1 MIVIFTKKMVVIPKA
16 SKEVGPVTAGIME
29 GCQKLGGYPK
39 TLYTDE
45 EPAISSPGVQEFL
58 QSKGVRLITTRNHAG
73 VAERAIRT
81 FKNLLYPRVEGAEGP
96 NPQWTDFI
104 APVLV
109 TYNYKDVR
117 RSIGMTPQE
126 ATKPSNRIDAKVSME
141 LKAKH
146 NRKYPE
152 LSVGDSVRIFEKRK
166 KGFEKERKPLWS
178 SEIYTIVSTEP
189 YMGQTFYK
197 LKPRGSDDGD
207 TVTRRYS
214 RFELLKVSDD

>member
-1 MIVIFTKKMVVIPKA
+1 MK
-16 SKEVGPVTAGIME
+16 
-29 GCQKLGGYPK
+29 
-39 TLYTDE
+39 
-45 EPAISSPGVQEFL
+45 SPPFHQQVC
-58 QSKGVRLITTRNHAG
+58 SKGVRLITTRNHAG

-81 FKNLLYPRVEGAEGP
+81 FKNMLYKRIEASDAE

-104 APVLV
+104 AQILV
-109 TYNYKDVR
+109 TYNYKDVH
-117 RSIGMTPQE
+117 SATKMTPQD
-126 ATKPSNRIDAKVSME
+126 AAKPQNRIDAKINME

-152 LSVGDSVRIFEKRK
+152 LSVGDKVRIFEKRK
-166 KGFEKERKPLWS
+166 QGFEKERTPLWS
-178 SEIYTIVSTEP
+178 SEIYTIASTEQ

-197 LKPRGSDDGD
+197 LNFKDDSGEH